1 MLSYFSKGEIVSM
14 TGNSYYYRKLHSLL
28 GVIPVGF
35 FLVEHLITNFEAFNG
50 GHQAFIDSVMWLNS
64 LPLVLFLEIFG
75 IWLPILYHGIYG
87 LFVAFQARN
96 NVSNYG
102 YFRNWMFKLQRITG
116 VVTLI
121 FIFWHFFQTRFQV
134 AIGNE
139 EHEGLGVVMHEIF
152 TNPVYFTLY
161 LIGVLAATF
170 HFSNGMW
177 SFLVSWGI
185 TVGPRA
191 QRVSS
196 FVWMGVFVVMSV
208 MFVLTMVAFTDA
220 SFQDMSVIDVS
231 GKH

>member
-1 MLSYFSKGEIVSM
+1 M

-35 FLVEHLITNFEAFNG
+35 FLVEHLITNYEAFNG
-50 GHQAFIDSVMWLNS
+50 GHQAFIDSVMWLNN
-64 LPLVLFLEIFG
+64 LPLIFFLELFG
-75 IWLPILYHGIYG
+75 IWIPILYHGVYG
-87 LFVAFQARN
+87 LYVAFQSRN
-96 NVSNYG
+96 NASRYG
-102 YFRNWMFKLQRITG
+102 YFRNLMFTLQRVTG

-121 FIFWHFFQTRFQV
+121 FIGWHFFQTRFQV
-134 AIGNE
+134 TLGNE
-139 EHEGLGVVMHEIF
+139 THEGLGVVMHEIF
-152 TNPVYFTLY
+152 TNPVFFTLY

-196 FVWMGVFVVMSV
+196 VIWLGVFVIMSI

-220 SFQDMSVIDVS
+220 SFQDTSVLDLTS
-231 GKH
+231 KH

>member
-1 MLSYFSKGEIVSM
+1 M

-35 FLVEHLITNFEAFNG
+35 FLVEHLITNYEAFNG
-50 GHQAFIDSVMWLNS
+50 GHQGFIDSVRWLNS
-64 LPLVLFLEIFG
+64 LPLVFFLELFG

-87 LFVAFQARN
+87 LFVAFQSRS

-102 YFRNWMFKLQRITG
+102 YFRNLMFTLQRVTG

-121 FIFWHFFQTRFQV
+121 FIAWHFFTTRFQV
-134 AIGNE
+134 TLGNQT
-139 EHEGLGVVMHEIF
+139 HDSLGVLMHEVF
-152 TNPVYFTLY
+152 TTPAYFTMY
-161 LIGVLAATF
+161 LIGVLASTF
-170 HFSNGMW
+170 HFTNGMW

-196 FVWMGVFVVMSV
+196 IVWMGVFVVMSI
-208 MFVLTMVAFTDA
+208 MFILTMVAFTDA
-220 SFQDMSVIDVS
+220 SFQDTSVLDMA

>member
-1 MLSYFSKGEIVSM
+1 M

-35 FLVEHLITNFEAFNG
+35 FLVEHLITNYEAFNG
-50 GHQAFIDSVMWLNS
+50 GHQGFIDSVRWLNS
-64 LPLVLFLEIFG
+64 LPLVFFLELFG
-75 IWLPILYHGIYG
+75 IWLPILYHGVYG
-87 LFVAFQARN
+87 LYVAFQSNN
-96 NVSNYG
+96 NVGRYG
-102 YFRNWMFKLQRITG
+102 YYRNLMFTLQRVTG

-121 FIFWHFFQTRFQV
+121 FIAWHFFTTRFQV
-134 AIGNE
+134 TLGNQT
-139 EHEGLGVVMHEIF
+139 HDSLGVLMHEVF
-152 TNPVYFTLY
+152 TTPAYFTMY

-170 HFSNGMW
+170 HFTNGMW

-196 FVWMGVFVVMSV
+196 VIWMGVFVIMSI
-208 MFVLTMVAFTDA
+208 MFILSMVAFTDA
-220 SFQDMSVIDVS
+220 SFSDTSVLDAA

>member
-1 MLSYFSKGEIVSM
+1 M

-28 GVIPVGF
+28 GVVPVGL
-35 FLVEHLITNFEAFNG
+35 FLIEHLLTNYEAFNS
-50 GHQAFIDSVMWLNS
+50 GHQGFIDQVRWLNS
-64 LPLVLFLEIFG
+64 LPLIFFLELFG
-75 IWLPILYHGIYG
+75 IWLPLLYHGVYG
-87 LFVAFQARN
+87 LYVAFQSRN
-96 NVSNYG
+96 NVNRYG
-102 YFRNWMFKLQRITG
+102 YFRNVMFTLQRVTG

-121 FIFWHFFQTRFQV
+121 FVAWHFFTTRFQV
-134 AIGNE
+134 ALGNE
-139 EHEGLGVVMHEIF
+139 THDSLGVLMHEVF

-196 FVWMGVFVVMSV
+196 YVWMGVFVIMSV
-208 MFVLTMVAFTDA
+208 MFIVTMVAFTDA
-220 SFQDMSVIDVS
+220 SFQDTSVLDMA

>member
-1 MLSYFSKGEIVSM
+1 M

-35 FLVEHLITNFEAFNG
+35 FLVEHLITNYEAFNG
-50 GHQAFIDSVMWLNS
+50 GHQGFIDSVRWLNS
-64 LPLVLFLEIFG
+64 LPLVFFLELFG
-75 IWLPILYHGIYG
+75 IWLPILYHGVYG
-87 LFVAFQARN
+87 LYVAFQSNN
-96 NVSNYG
+96 NVGRYG
-102 YFRNWMFKLQRITG
+102 YYRNLMFTLQRVSG

-121 FIFWHFFQTRFQV
+121 FIAWHFFTTRFQV
-134 AIGNE
+134 TLGNQT
-139 EHEGLGVVMHEIF
+139 HDSLGVLMHEVF
-152 TNPVYFTLY
+152 TTPAYFTMY

-170 HFSNGMW
+170 HFTNGMW

-196 FVWMGVFVVMSV
+196 VIWMGVFVIMSI
-208 MFVLTMVAFTDA
+208 MFILSMVAFTDA
-220 SFQDMSVIDVS
+220 SFSDTSVLDAA

>member
-1 MLSYFSKGEIVSM
+1 M

-35 FLVEHLITNFEAFNG
+35 FLVEHLITNYEAFNG
-50 GHQAFIDSVMWLNS
+50 GHQAFIDSVRWLNS
-64 LPLVLFLEIFG
+64 LPLVIFLEVFG

-87 LFVAFQARN
+87 LFVAFQSRN
-96 NVSNYG
+96 NVNRYG
-102 YFRNWMFKLQRITG
+102 YFRNLMFTLQRVTG

-121 FIFWHFFQTRFQV
+121 FIAWHFFQTRFQV

-139 EHEGLGVVMHEIF
+139 THDGLGVVMHEIF
-152 TNPVYFTLY
+152 TTPTYFTLY

-170 HFSNGMW
+170 HFTNGMW

-185 TVGPRA
+185 TIGPRA

-196 FVWMGVFVVMSV
+196 FVWMGVFVIMSI
-208 MFVLTMVAFTDA
+208 MFILTMVAFTDA
-220 SFQDMSVIDVS
+220 SFQDTSVLDMA

>member
-1 MLSYFSKGEIVSM
+1 M

-35 FLVEHLITNFEAFNG
+35 FLVEHLITNYEAFNG
-50 GHQAFIDSVMWLNS
+50 GHQAFIDSVRWLNS
-64 LPLVLFLEIFG
+64 LPLVIFLEVFG

-87 LFVAFQARN
+87 LFVAFQSRN
-96 NVSNYG
+96 NVSQYG
-102 YFRNWMFKLQRITG
+102 YFRNLMFTLQRVTG
-116 VVTLI
+116 VITLV

-134 AIGNE
+134 AIGNVA
-139 EHEGLGVVMHEIF
+139 HDDLGVVMHEVF
-152 TNPVYFTLY
+152 TTPLYFTLY

-196 FVWMGVFVVMSV
+196 VVWMGVFVVMSI
-208 MFVLTMVAFTDA
+208 MFVLSMVAFTDA
-220 SFQDMSVIDVS
+220 SFQDTSVLDMA